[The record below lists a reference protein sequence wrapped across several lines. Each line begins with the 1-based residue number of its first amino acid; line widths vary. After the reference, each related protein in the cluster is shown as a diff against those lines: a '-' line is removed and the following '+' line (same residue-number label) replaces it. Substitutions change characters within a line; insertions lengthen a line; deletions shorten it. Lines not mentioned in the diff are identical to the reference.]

1 MSSGCGEMFREP
13 EADPHL
19 AHTTGWTGENGMTTA
34 EIMPQ
39 VGTGNTGACSGIF
52 LCAYL

>member
-1 MSSGCGEMFREP
+1 MFREP